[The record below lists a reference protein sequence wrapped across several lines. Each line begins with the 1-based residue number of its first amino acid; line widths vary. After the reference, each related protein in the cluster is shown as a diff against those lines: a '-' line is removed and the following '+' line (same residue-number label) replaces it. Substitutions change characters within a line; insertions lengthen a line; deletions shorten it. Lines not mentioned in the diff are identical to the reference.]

1 MATKYST
8 QYNNAYN
15 NGVKVGEG
23 DIDGRVKNLYAE
35 FVLTEVFAIGD
46 IAKIGKLP
54 KGATVIEAIIVSP
67 ADATGE
73 YDLGWAANGVDA
85 ADPNGFIDAAM
96 DTTAQIKKA
105 TDAAN
110 NAGLFKTFGAETEVE
125 LVGTVATTGTSG
137 TIKVQISYVL
147 V

>member
-8 QYNNAYN
+8 QFDNAYN
-15 NGVKVGEG
+15 NSVKVGNG
-23 DIDGRVKNLYAE
+23 DVDGRVKNLYAD

-54 KGATVIEAIIVSP
+54 KGARVIEAIVLSP

-85 ADPNGFIDAAM
+85 ADPNGFVDAAM
-96 DTTAQIKKA
+96 DTTAQLKKSSA
-105 TDAAN
+105 AAN
-110 NAGLFKTFGAETEVE
+110 NAGLYKTFGAETEVQ
-125 LVGTVATTGTSG
+125 LVGTAATTGTSG
-137 TIKVQISYVL
+137 TIKVHLQYVL

>member
-23 DIDGRVKNLYAE
+23 DIDGRVKNLYAD